1 MALMSRGGRFRTLT
15 GLNSDLACILEDSI
29 MNFFGTGTTRGSQ
42 CGVQFM
48 MGKLFALE
56 DFRKQLPVV
65 DEDLGPAL
73 NDPLEVFAVKGKPA
87 NYSIEHDQS
96 GRRYDASGDRVVA
109 SVHRILHRI
118 AKHQQQNQ
126 VERRK
131 LSNLTFSR
139 DSQEQ
144 DQKRINNESPHDE
157 FPPGQRS
164 APHGGEC
171 RMQRVEC
178 RVRRQKWKVVLPPRI
193 ELGSTV

>member
-1 MALMSRGGRFRTLT
+1 
-15 GLNSDLACILEDSI
+15 
-29 MNFFGTGTTRGSQ
+29 
-42 CGVQFM
+42 M
-48 MGKLFALE
+48 MGKLFAFE
-56 DFRKQLPVV
+56 DFRKELPIV
-65 DEDLGPAL
+65 DEDLRPTL
-73 NDPLEVFAVKGKPA
+73 NDPFEVFAVKGKPA
-87 NYSIEHDQS
+87 NYSIEHDQR
-96 GRRYDASGDRVVA
+96 GCRYDAPGDRVVA

-171 RMQRVEC
+171 RMQSVAC
-178 RVRRQKWKVVLPPRI
+178 RVPSAEYRVRTQKWYSRP
-193 ELGSTV
+193 ELNWNQRFRKPLLYPFELREQ